1 MTEEEKAIRRKI
13 KKKVKPVEK
22 AKQPVI
28 IKKASVPARQ
38 GKGAQVFMVG
48 EYKVKSKSLVENK
61 GTWYVSARVPDPATG
76 KVKQV
81 MRSTGV
87 KVQYKQDGTPRK
99 SREAQARM
107 ETICDELEKEL
118 NQKLPHSDATV
129 EDYVKRSLK
138 NKGVKLQGTTIT
150 GYEGYLKKRIGPW
163 FSGVRMQDLSRQMLQ
178 EFFNEIAKELSP
190 NTLPKY
196 ETVLNGAIDEA
207 KLDGIIATSPMEGVV
222 LPSKIRFEG
231 SAYTKEEVE
240 QIVGLIPDDL
250 TFKPVMVLALYFGL
264 RRSEIC
270 GCRWNDIDFENATIC
285 VRHTVKEYSNVR
297 YERDHNKTKR
307 SYRTLPIPAGILEYF
322 RTLKQR
328 REETGL
334 IGDKICVMPN
344 GNTINPHYVTTNWGK
359 FVKKHDIRK
368 IRFHDLRHTAASLM
382 LENGAMLETVSA
394 ILGHEDIATT
404 AKYYIHIPSKQK
416 IAAME
421 TQGAAIGLV

>member
-22 AKQPVI
+22 TKQSVI

-48 EYKVKSKSLVENK
+48 EYKVRSKSLVENK
-61 GTWYVSARVPDPATG
+61 GIWYVSARVPDPATG

-87 KVQYKQDGTPRK
+87 KVQYKQDRAPRR

-107 ETICDELEKEL
+107 ETICGELEKEL
-118 NQKLPHSDATV
+118 SQKLPHSDATV
-129 EDYVKRSLK
+129 EDYVRRSLK
-138 NKGVKLQGTTIT
+138 NKGVKLQGTTIA
-150 GYEGYLKKRIGPW
+150 GYENYLNTRIIPW

-178 EFFNEIAKELSP
+178 EFFNEISQELSP
-190 NTLPKY
+190 NTLPKFR
-196 ETVLNGAIDEA
+196 TVLNGAIDEA
-207 KLDGIIATSPMEGVV
+207 KRDNIIVTSPMDGVV
-222 LPSKIRFEG
+222 LPSRIRFEG

-270 GCRWNDIDFENATIC
+270 GCRWSDIDFENATIC
-285 VRHTVKEYSNVR
+285 IRHTVKEYSNVR
-297 YERDHNKTKR
+297 YEKDHTKTKR

-328 REETGL
+328 QEESGIT
-334 IGDKICVMPN
+334 GDKVCVMPS
-344 GNTINPHYVTTNWGK
+344 GCTIKPHYITKWWGK
-359 FVKKHDIRK
+359 FLKKNKIRE

-382 LENGAMLETVSA
+382 LENGVMLETVSA
-394 ILGHEDIATT
+394 ILGHEDISTT
-404 AKYYIHIPSKQK
+404 AKYYIHVQSQQK